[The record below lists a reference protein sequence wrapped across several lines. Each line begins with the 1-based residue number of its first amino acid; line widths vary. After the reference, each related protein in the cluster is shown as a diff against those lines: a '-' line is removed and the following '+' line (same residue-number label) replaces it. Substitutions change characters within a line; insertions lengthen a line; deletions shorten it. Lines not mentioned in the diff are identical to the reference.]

1 MANPTINALPE
12 APQRR
17 MARDVYPAVA
27 DKWAA
32 ALGPWTTQ
40 VNDVVTWM
48 GQQVDAVSTNAAAAL
63 KSSKDAAASSTAASG
78 SADSAANSA
87 SQAQTYAAAAGAAAG
102 APSISGKAD
111 YMYSVNAAGNGTE
124 WRAAPLRP
132 SAASAGKF
140 VRYNAAG
147 TGFDVGDGVKY
158 FESAQQQLGG
168 TTAISV
174 AHGLGAMPKG
184 VSAFIVCTT
193 AEGGFAVGDR
203 VEINPSAYGWY
214 SGGNMQC
221 GISIKADQSSVTF
234 RSGNNITLLSQTSN
248 GGYFIITNSNWR
260 LVMRAWT

>member
-1 MANPTINALPE
+1 MANPTLTPFPTPPLPE
-12 APQRR
+12 QDEVTFNRN
-17 MARDVYPAVA
+17 
-27 DKWAA
+27 AA
-32 ALGPWTTQ
+32 NSLLAQANFVGEANT
-40 VNDVVTWM
+40 VVTWM

-203 VEINPSAYGWY
+203 VEINPSAYSWY